1 VTASI
6 KRAEKPS
13 WLWILFDQDTLEHG
27 PFLWFGDSP
36 GEKLHDLGGLIA
48 KHTKANSCGEK
59 TEKAGHRALLRKR
72 FTFMVLT
79 VTLPRTPRDSIRSS
93 SADIGQRV
101 FGDSHEL
108 LCSCD
113 SAFHQCMCGGSPQL
127 I

>member
-1 VTASI
+1 
-6 KRAEKPS
+6 
-13 WLWILFDQDTLEHG
+13 
-27 PFLWFGDSP
+27 
-36 GEKLHDLGGLIA
+36 LIA

-59 TEKAGHRALLRKR
+59 TEKPGHRALLRKR

-79 VTLPRTPRDSIRSS
+79 VTPPRTPRDSIRSS

-113 SAFHQCMCGGSPQL
+113 SAFHQMYVRRIAAAEFERSREMART
-127 I
+127 